1 MFVSSADPKLAVLQ
15 TPPEEAVLAKGMP
28 ADRFDRVR
36 STVRE
41 NIGWS
46 LVMVTTHPP
55 PTPDVVSRLVDG
67 ELAPRV
73 AG

>member
-1 MFVSSADPKLAVLQ
+1 M
-15 TPPEEAVLAKGMP
+15 LAKGMP

-67 ELAPRV
+67 ELTHRV